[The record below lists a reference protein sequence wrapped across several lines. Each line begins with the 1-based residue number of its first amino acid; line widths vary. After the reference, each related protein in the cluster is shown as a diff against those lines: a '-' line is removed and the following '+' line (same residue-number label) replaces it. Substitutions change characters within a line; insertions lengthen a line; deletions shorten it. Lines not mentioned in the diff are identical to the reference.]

1 MHTSCFVGRMSGPR
15 WSTTPGRRAVL
26 DVIFVYFFGVQCP
39 IAACSGG
46 HDGSVAATGGVPLSA
61 TGSAGAGAG
70 VGPAL
75 AAFSEVSGVAADR
88 AGSGAGAGAGAGAGV
103 EDTGLAT
110 AATSTTGTVST
121 AVAIWGVAASAAVV
135 ARSASSALSG
145 VPPQPASKVRASNVD
160 VIKIGLVIKD
170 APVRIRGSAIA
181 PP

>member
-1 MHTSCFVGRMSGPR
+1 MHTSCFAGRMSRPR
-15 WSTTPGRRAVL
+15 WSTTPRRRVAVWH
-26 DVIFVYFFGVQCP
+26 VHFFGMQCP

-75 AAFSEVSGVAADR
+75 AAFTEVSGVGADR
-88 AGSGAGAGAGAGAGV
+88 AGSGAGAGV
-103 EDTGLAT
+103 EDTGFAT

-145 VPPQPASKVRASNVD
+145 VPPQPASKVRARNVD